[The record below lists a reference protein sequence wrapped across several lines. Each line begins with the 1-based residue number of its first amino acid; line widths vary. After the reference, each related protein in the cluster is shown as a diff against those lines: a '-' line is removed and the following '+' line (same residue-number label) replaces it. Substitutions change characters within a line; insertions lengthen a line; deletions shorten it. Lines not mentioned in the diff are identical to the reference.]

1 MTGAHAE
8 HPSSTVVW
16 RAKISTVSTDQPA
29 ARTLQVP
36 RSPSPPLGWEPDAA
50 MGTGSQHRTKRLRTV
65 GNDRTKDGPA
75 PTDTCRQRPTG
86 DTFWLIAAHG
96 TQADFIR
103 NIGHDPHVRVMVNR
117 RWRSGVAVLM
127 PEDDT
132 RERSRTLPYRW
143 DTAIGR
149 TIATTPMT
157 VRIDSTKPVTVGQ
170 AE

>member
-1 MTGAHAE
+1 MTGAHAG

-16 RAKISTVSTDQPA
+16 RAKISTVSTHQPA
-29 ARTLQVP
+29 ARTLKYRVLRVLLWGGNRTLRWALGRSIGPNAFALLGTTGRKTGQP
-36 RSPSPPLGWEPDAA
+36 RQTP
-50 MGTGSQHRTKRLRTV
+50 V
-65 GNDRTKDGPA
+65 GNGL
-75 PTDTCRQRPTG
+75 QG

-103 NIGHDPHVRVMVNR
+103 NISHDPHVRVMVNR

-157 VRIDSTKPVTVGQ
+157 VRIDLDQ
-170 AE
+170 AGHGRAS